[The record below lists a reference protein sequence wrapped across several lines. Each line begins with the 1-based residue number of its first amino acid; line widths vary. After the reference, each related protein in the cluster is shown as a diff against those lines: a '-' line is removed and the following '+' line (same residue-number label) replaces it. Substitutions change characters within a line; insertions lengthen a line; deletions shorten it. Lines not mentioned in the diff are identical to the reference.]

1 MNENYNLNLLL
12 SKINLDYL
20 KQALAKK
27 DFKGYH
33 YKLEARMNN
42 VDFLLVLNFFKTTRY
57 YCHLFAFCEGTR
69 IDISKFKTSKKELS
83 LMSNELLGQKLK
95 ASRIVEGE

>member
-1 MNENYNLNLLL
+1 MNDYNLNLLL
-12 SKINLDYL
+12 SKINLDCL
-20 KQALAKK
+20 KQALGKK

-33 YKLEARMNN
+33 YKLQARMNN

-83 LMSNELLGQKLK
+83 LMSNELLGKKLK
-95 ASRIVEGE
+95 ENKIIEW